1 MRLSRV
7 KVLFLFFVVMF
18 VLTIEGK
25 TTKEIDILAEKIVS
39 DLWARTPLHGRT
51 ITNMLDIIDNKTI
64 KRRNF
69 NSVIPKVDVAVVESY
84 LGIIKSPLLNDGTE
98 EEVNN
103 LIRPL
108 KEISLSNKYS
118 PQAVYKLLEIVAS
131 LS

>member
-1 MRLSRV
+1 MICGLELLYTR
-7 KVLFLFFVVMF
+7 
-18 VLTIEGK
+18 EQ
-25 TTKEIDILAEKIVS
+25 
-39 DLWARTPLHGRT
+39 PL
-51 ITNMLDIIDNKTI
+51 IDIIDNKTI